1 MKPRHSGQKWSKTQF
16 MGVPMNVLRSL
27 AYIKLSNSA
36 ARLFFD
42 LYGQYK
48 GNNNGDFTASFAVM
62 KQFGWR
68 SKDTLRFAL
77 QELLE
82 SELIIETRQ
91 GLFNSNH
98 SQCALYGVTF
108 KPIDTC
114 QGKLDVAA
122 TKTPLRL
129 FRALNNSVIPTE
141 GHGAYRRKDRRQ
153 KRDERGRYVSGQQ
166 TD

>member
-1 MKPRHSGQKWSKTQF
+1 MKRRHSGQKWSKTQF

-42 LYGQYK
+42 IYGQFT
-48 GNNNGDFTASFAVM
+48 GNNNGDFTASFSVM
-62 KQFGWR
+62 KRFGWR
-68 SKDTLRFAL
+68 SKNTLSSAL
-77 QELLE
+77 RELLE
-82 SELIIETRQ
+82 SELVIETRQ
-91 GLFNSNH
+91 GIFNSTH

-108 KPIDTC
+108 KPIDAC

-122 TKTPLRL
+122 TKTPMRL
-129 FRALNNSVIPTE
+129 FHALSNSATPTD
-141 GHGAYRRKDRRQ
+141 GHGAYRRKDRRH
-153 KRDERGRYVSGQQ
+153 KRDALGRFLAGQQ

>member
-1 MKPRHSGQKWSKTQF
+1 MKRRHSGQKGGEEQF

-42 LYGQYK
+42 LYGQFN
-48 GNNNGDFTASFAVM
+48 GNNNGDFTASFSVM
-62 KQFGWR
+62 KRFGWR
-68 SKDTLRFAL
+68 SKNTLRLAL

-91 GLFNSNH
+91 GFFYGEH

-108 KPIDTC
+108 KSIDWC
-114 QGKLDVAA
+114 QGKLDLPA

-141 GHGAYRRKDRRQ
+141 GHGAYRKMDRRQ
-153 KRDERGRYVSGQQ
+153 KRDARGRFVSGQQ

>member
-1 MKPRHSGQKWSKTQF
+1 MKRRHSGQKWSKTQF

-42 LYGQYK
+42 IYGQFT
-48 GNNNGDFTASFAVM
+48 GNNNGDFTASFSVM
-62 KQFGWR
+62 KRFGWR
-68 SKDTLRFAL
+68 SKNTLSSAL
-77 QELLE
+77 RELLE
-82 SELIIETRQ
+82 SELVIETRQ
-91 GLFNSNH
+91 GIFNSTH

-108 KPIDTC
+108 KSIDWC
-114 QGKLDVAA
+114 QGKLDLPA

-129 FRALNNSVIPTE
+129 FQALNNSVIPTE
-141 GHGAYRRKDRRQ
+141 GHGAYRKMDRRQ